1 MVCFI
6 PVQNEASGNFS
17 KNQVLVRDVVTVN
30 QDGSGN
36 FSTITDAVAA
46 APNNSMSTSGYFL
59 IYITAGIYEEYVSIA
74 KTILCTPRQI

>member
-1 MVCFI
+1 VA
-6 PVQNEASGNFS
+6 VQNEARRGNFS
-17 KNQVLVRDVVTVN
+17 KNQVLVRDIVIVN

-59 IYITAGIYEEYVSIA
+59 KYIIAGIYEEYVSIA
-74 KTILCTPRQI
+74 TPRQF